1 VDRDALAAE
10 LNALRRRVNGVTDTL
25 VAGVDG
31 LLIVADT
38 EDRID
43 PESVSALAAAHL
55 GLAHTTAATIGQ
67 GAFRQAVV
75 RSSGGYL
82 AVYSVDRLALM
93 VVLGDEGLDIGRL
106 HHASLPTIER
116 IGSILTAC

>member
-1 VDRDALAAE
+1 MDRDALVGE
-10 LNALRRRVNGVTDTL
+10 LTALRRQVSGVTDTL

-43 PESVSALAAAHL
+43 PEGVSALAAAHH
-55 GLAHTTAATIGQ
+55 GPAHTTAAATVQ
-67 GAFRQAVV
+67 GAFRRSVV
-75 RSSGGYL
+75 HSSGGYL

-106 HHASLPTIER
+106 HHASRPAIER
-116 IGSILTAC
+116 IGSILTQC

>member
-1 VDRDALAAE
+1 VDRDALVGE
-10 LNALRRRVNGVTDTL
+10 LNALRQQVSGVTDTL

-43 PESVSALAAAHL
+43 PEGVSALAAAHL
-55 GLAHTTAATIGQ
+55 GLSHTTAAAIGQ
-67 GAFRQAVV
+67 GAFRRAVV

-93 VVLGDEGLDIGRL
+93 VVVGDEGLDIGRL
-106 HHASLPTIER
+106 HRASLPAIER

>member
-1 VDRDALAAE
+1 MDRDALVGE
-10 LNALRRRVNGVTDTL
+10 LTALRRQVSGVTDTI

-43 PESVSALAAAHL
+43 PEGVSALAAAHH
-55 GLAHTTAATIGQ
+55 GPAHTTAAATGQ
-67 GAFRQAVV
+67 GAFRRSVV
-75 RSSGGYL
+75 HSSGGYL

-106 HHASLPTIER
+106 HHASRPAIER
-116 IGSILTAC
+116 IGSILTQC